1 MWGATGKEASHKFQ
15 SLCKSFS
22 KRCKA
27 LAKQAPRSFRGRA
40 GAGAFDG
47 VWQRRLRFACLF
59 PPASILRLLEQANL
73 KANSNARKIADV
85 FVLSRS
91 NGSQLDLKPHW
102 MLTSQFLLQLQDV

>member
-40 GAGAFDG
+40 EPVRSMQYGNVACALHVSF
-47 VWQRRLRFACLF
+47 RL
-59 PPASILRLLEQANL
+59 PPFYDFLSKRISKQTQMHERLLMC
-73 KANSNARKIADV
+73 
-85 FVLSRS
+85 LS
-91 NGSQLDLKPHW
+91 
-102 MLTSQFLLQLQDV
+102 